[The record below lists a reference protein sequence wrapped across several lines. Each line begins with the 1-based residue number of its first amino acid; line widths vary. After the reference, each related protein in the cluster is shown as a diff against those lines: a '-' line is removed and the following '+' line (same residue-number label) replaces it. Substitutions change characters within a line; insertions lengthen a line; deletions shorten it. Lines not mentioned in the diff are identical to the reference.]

1 MGYTLGGTPDLERYT
16 RVERRRDNDEE
27 IHAGS
32 DDDGASTLVTATAS
46 TTVDAES
53 QTCSDFMN
61 ECKKTKDELQTNQD
75 FGSEVADL
83 RKTVDS
89 LSLAANLKSNSEK
102 LKFYTVEYECRNVY
116 V

>member
-1 MGYTLGGTPDLERYT
+1 MWSEEGKTTKRY
-16 RVERRRDNDEE
+16 

-32 DDDGASTLVTATAS
+32 NDDGASTSVTATAS

-83 RKTVDS
+83 RKTVDIF
-89 LSLAANLKSNSEK
+89 LSRLI
-102 LKFYTVEYECRNVY
+102 
-116 V
+116 

>member
-1 MGYTLGGTPDLERYT
+1 MLSEEEKTTKRY
-16 RVERRRDNDEE
+16 

-32 DDDGASTLVTATAS
+32 DDDGASTSVTATAS

-102 LKFYTVEYECRNVY
+102 LKFYTVEYQCRNVY